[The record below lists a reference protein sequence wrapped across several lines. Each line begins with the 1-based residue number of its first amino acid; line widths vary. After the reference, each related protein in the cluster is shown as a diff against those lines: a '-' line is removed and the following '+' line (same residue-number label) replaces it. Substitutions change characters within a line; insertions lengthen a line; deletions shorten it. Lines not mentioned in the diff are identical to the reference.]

1 MRKIFL
7 ALACTVCGLSAPLF
21 AQKTTPAPKTVS
33 TPAKMTLTTQL
44 TNQMVALVHETF
56 PESKSEPAAKLYQG
70 VRGVMQKAVVY
81 GIDNEAD
88 LATYVLTSYILGGDF
103 DEEVPEAGA
112 FLRNPRYTSHQK
124 ATQLES
130 WAQQAVEALEN
141 DDELARKVTGKQAE
155 MRQAK
160 PSAPEASPGEYLN
173 MQAESKPYK
182 VLADWA
188 VARLRAGDAK
198 AVMDRFSPNF
208 MQHLGRPAVE
218 RAFREQM
225 VPFFAGSAN
234 VGNGTTITKTHDG
247 FGSEGFAFYF
257 TLNGPEKGKPFVLYV
272 VNEKGNLV
280 VANIVLNKTY
290 ADIHP

>member
-7 ALACTVCGLSAPLF
+7 ALACTACGLSAPLF
-21 AQKTTPAPKTVS
+21 AQQTTPAPKTVS

-56 PESKSEPAAKLYQG
+56 PKSKAEPAAELYKG
-70 VRGVMQKAVVY
+70 VRGVMQKAVIY
-81 GIDNEAD
+81 GIDNPED
-88 LATYVLTSYILGGDF
+88 LATYVITAYILGGDF

-124 ATQLES
+124 AAQLES

-141 DDELARKVTGKQAE
+141 DDELAQKVADKQAD
-155 MRQAK
+155 MRRARTA
-160 PSAPEASPGEYLN
+160 APETSPAEYVA
-173 MQAESKPYK
+173 MQAEAKPYQA
-182 VLADWA
+182 LADWA

-198 AVMDRFSPNF
+198 AVIDRFSPNF
-208 MQHLGRPAVE
+208 TGHLGRPAVE
-218 RAFREQM
+218 RAFKEQM
-225 VPFFAGSAN
+225 IPFFAGN
-234 VGNGTTITKTHDG
+234 TKVGGGTTITRTHDG
-247 FGSEGFAFYF
+247 FGSQGFAFYF
-257 TLNGPEKGKPFVLYV
+257 TLNGPETSKPFIMYV

-290 ADIHP
+290 ADMH

>member
-1 MRKIFL
+1 MRKIIL
-7 ALACTVCGLSAPLF
+7 ALACTACGLSAPLF
-21 AQKTTPAPKTVS
+21 AQKTTATPKTVS
-33 TPAKMTLTTQL
+33 TPAKMNLTTQL
-44 TNQMVALVHETF
+44 TNQMVALLHEAF
-56 PESKSEPAAKLYQG
+56 PESRSEPAAELYKG
-70 VRGVMQKAVVY
+70 VRGVMQKAVAY
-81 GIDNEAD
+81 GIDNEGD
-88 LATYVLTSYILGGDF
+88 LGIYVITAYILGGDF

-124 ATQLES
+124 AAQLES

-141 DDELARKVTGKQAE
+141 DEELARKVGAKQAQ

-160 PSAPEASPGEYLN
+160 SQPAEASPSEYLD
-173 MQAESKPYK
+173 MEAEAKPYK

-188 VARLRAGDAK
+188 VARLRAGDAE

-208 MQHLGRPAVE
+208 TGHLGRPAVE

-225 VPFFAGSAN
+225 VPFFAGSTK

-247 FGSEGFAFYF
+247 FGSQGFAFYF
-257 TLNGPEKGKPFVLYV
+257 TLDGPEKGKPFIMYV

-290 ADIHP
+290 ADMH

>member
-7 ALACTVCGLSAPLF
+7 ALACTACGLSAPLF
-21 AQKTTPAPKTVS
+21 AQKTTATPKTVS
-33 TPAKMTLTTQL
+33 RPAKMNLTTQL
-44 TNQMVALVHETF
+44 TNQMVALVYESF
-56 PESKSEPAAKLYQG
+56 PESRQEPAAELYQG
-70 VRGVMQKAVVY
+70 VRGVMQKAVAY
-81 GIDNEAD
+81 GIDNEGD
-88 LATYVLTSYILGGDF
+88 LGIYVISSYILGGDF
-103 DEEVPEAGA
+103 DEAVPEAGA

-124 ATQLES
+124 AAQLES

-141 DDELARKVTGKQAE
+141 DEELARKVGDKQAE
-155 MRQAK
+155 LQQTKAQA
-160 PSAPEASPGEYLN
+160 AEASPDEYLD
-173 MQAESKPYK
+173 MQVEAKPYK

-188 VARLRAGDAK
+188 VSRLRAGDAG

-208 MQHLGRPAVE
+208 TGHLGRPAVE

-225 VPFFAGSAN
+225 VPFFAGSTK

-247 FGSEGFAFYF
+247 FGSQGFAFYF
-257 TLNGPEKGKPFVLYV
+257 SLEGAGESKPFVLYV

-290 ADIHP
+290 ADMH